1 MCQIGQYGKYQMQ
14 ILSCLKKKMQCHS
27 AVMENKSG
35 ILLNWEITDGGIE
48 TDKCNR
54 F

>member
-1 MCQIGQYGKYQMQ
+1 MSNRTVWKISNANLVLLK
-14 ILSCLKKKMQCHS
+14 KKKMQCHS